1 MLHPG
6 DERNGY
12 GGLFMGDIEHFARFD
27 ARTIRKGGK
36 KYVQYLFNKILPVCP
51 KPRVNFGYMP
61 YV

>member
-1 MLHPG
+1 
-6 DERNGY
+6 
-12 GGLFMGDIEHFARFD
+12 MGDIEHFARFD

-51 KPRVNFGYMP
+51 KLRVNFGYMP